1 MRRAIVHIG
10 MPRTGSTSFQ
20 ELLASVRPSLAA
32 AGLDY
37 PDLDPPDFGL
47 GAGVNHQSLGEAL
60 DGRRPRSER
69 TASLARLVEALQAT
83 QAETVLLSYE
93 GFSVQRP
100 ALGVPALLRD
110 LFADFGFAME
120 VAMVVKPQAGQLNS
134 AYAHRAQVVR
144 ESRTFDEFCR
154 RHGRSGRLD
163 YHARLL
169 PWLKAADGR
178 VTAVP
183 LRDARSDKPLL
194 ERLVRDLGLAQQM
207 QPVLSQAQLFYA
219 TNRSPGPVSVEASRR
234 LRALRVHRQF
244 AGHPRLIGHVVDQG
258 AWLRGLDPEPF
269 RGNAPERVAR
279 IETAFA
285 LSNARFAAAAWG
297 VPWESVVA
305 APPARPPNELA
316 GSPIDAE
323 TEAQIEM
330 LVEETLQHFAFR
342 KPALWQCA
350 PANALNAGAERLAS
364 MVGFARWRVA

>member
-37 PDLDPPDFGL
+37 PDLDPPNFGL

-69 TASLARLVEALQAT
+69 TASLARLVAALQAT
-83 QAETVLLSYE
+83 RAEIVLLSYE

-100 ALGVPALLRD
+100 GLGVPALLRD
-110 LFADFGFAME
+110 LFADFGFALE

-134 AYAHRAQVVR
+134 AYAHRAQVVH

-154 RHGRSGRLD
+154 RHARSGRLD

-169 PWLKAADGR
+169 PWLQAADGR

-183 LRDARSDKPLL
+183 LRDARCDKPLL
-194 ERLVRDLGLAQQM
+194 ERIVRDLGLAERM
-207 QPVLSQAQLFYA
+207 QSVLNQGQLRYA
-219 TNRSPGPVSVEASRR
+219 TNRSPGPISVEASRR
-234 LRALRVHRQF
+234 LHGLRVHRQF
-244 AGHPRLIGHVVDQG
+244 SGHTRLIGHVVDQG
-258 AWLRGLDPEPF
+258 AWSRGLDPEPF
-269 RGNAPERVAR
+269 RGAAPERVAR
-279 IETAFA
+279 IEAA
-285 LSNARFAAAAWG
+285 LAPSNARFAAAVWG
-297 VPWESVVA
+297 APWASVVA
-305 APPARPPNELA
+305 APPTRPPNELA
-316 GSPIDAE
+316 GSPIDPE
-323 TEAQIEM
+323 TEAQVEA

-342 KPALWQCA
+342 RPALWRRA